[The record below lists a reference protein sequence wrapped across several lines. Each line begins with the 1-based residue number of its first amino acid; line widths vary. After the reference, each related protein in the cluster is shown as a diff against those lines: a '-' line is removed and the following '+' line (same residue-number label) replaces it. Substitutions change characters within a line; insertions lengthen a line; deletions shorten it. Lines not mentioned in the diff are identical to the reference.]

1 MVAFFLSPLV
11 LTYRVFEGDLHLGDS
26 SYIFYLLDIFSQ
38 PTILN
43 QPFDDNLQLDAI
55 VNVVVVILMEK
66 TILRFV
72 KVRCFPNGVMMTDSS
87 LQNLI
92 VGGVLV
98 NLFASDGQMGVLVI
112 PLLYTMIKFTLAS
125 RELLS
130 GRETRVGFD

>member
-1 MVAFFLSPLV
+1 MVSFFLSPLV

-26 SYIFYLLDIFSQ
+26 SYIFYLFDIFSQ
-38 PTILN
+38 STILN

-87 LQNLI
+87 LQKLI

-112 PLLYTMIKFTLAS
+112 PLLYTMIEFTLAPVK
-125 RELLS
+125 LLS
-130 GRETRVGFD
+130 DRETRVGFD